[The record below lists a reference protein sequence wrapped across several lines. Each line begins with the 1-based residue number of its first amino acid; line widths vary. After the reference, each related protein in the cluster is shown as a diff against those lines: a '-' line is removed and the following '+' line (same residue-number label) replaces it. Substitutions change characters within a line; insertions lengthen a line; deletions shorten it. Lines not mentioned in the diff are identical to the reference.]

1 LVRKCGD
8 YVMTKPLL
16 LTLASAMLIA
26 IPVASFAGVP
36 EGAGAPRAPVSEP
49 KAAVDQKKYC
59 IIEATTGSR
68 IAKKKC
74 QTRAEWLLV
83 GVDPTEKQ

>member
-1 LVRKCGD
+1 
-8 YVMTKPLL
+8 MTKPLF
-16 LTLASAMLIA
+16 LTLATAMLIA
-26 IPVASFAGVP
+26 TPVAGFAAVP
-36 EGAGAPRAPVSEP
+36 GGAGAPRAPASES

-74 QTRAEWLLV
+74 RTRAEWLLV